1 MANLELTFCGVTGT
15 VTKEGKPT
23 EPINITM
30 STGSDHLE
38 GFCYYNVSWTMCTL
52 VRDPNDSKKY
62 NTVLTPGV
70 GTRCFS
76 FAFNLQ
82 NVRFTKMMYSPNEIY
97 AEIQIAAGNTSESES
112 DSNVTFLASIPKDT
126 LESSFINKKVIVKC
140 DGNADN
146 NDYFI
151 QEIAPT
157 YKKDAMY
164 VTFRMFSPDYLLT
177 QAKYCRSFVTK
188 KLGAEILTEELK
200 NYNNLLAGSSQVAC
214 DYSLMKHIKKDGKQ
228 DGPEHIFP
236 YLVQY
241 NESFYDFLKR
251 TTNRWGEFLYYEDN
265 KLLIG
270 YGYAAEANGDF
281 KNVATSV
288 TYSDLTNNK
297 PNQLNAGTFNVE
309 APIDKQILDNTLKK
323 GKYDVVKGEIN
334 SLGDN
339 SINGDVYLMKKLA
352 ALLTNDKSIW
362 PFLLDQGI
370 HDGISLYKAQAISDD
385 LNKTFD
391 DSYFNN
397 KNATNVTFGTEQFG
411 SDSEFNEFSE
421 FNPFLTIE
429 KYAKILTKELAS
441 GQNAI
446 VLDFDTTFPNIKL
459 GQIIKY
465 DKKKYLVVKMEGYQ
479 PEVLRIV
486 NNKNVVARVDMEK
499 VCWKV
504 TAIPE
509 SRVET
514 SDTTYYPTMI
524 PEGHVRRSGV
534 QLARVVDAD
543 DPLRQNRVR
552 VKFDWQSD
560 ASEKIPSPWL
570 IYSNPAG
577 SFEKKSDTN
586 KHRGGMI
593 GRHYVGEPVMVDFAY
608 GNVERPY
615 VVGSVETE
623 VPLQMWTND
632 IVLTTPASQTIKM
645 SDGRGRGI
653 NAMLASINP
662 GVSILQTA
670 VPGLAMDNF
679 DRSEYLEGSIELGDK
694 YGFWSIKGCTD
705 ERSVTVKSPWGEVKI
720 NAFTGITISAPNGDV
735 TIKGK
740 NVSIEAGSNLTLKSG
755 KNIDDKFLVDSEDW
769 ASKGLTGLATM
780 IAKGVASAVAKEVAE
795 VTDLSLLRHLFEL
808 VLKPVEGK
816 LQITAGRYLMLEA
829 GKKKTGYPIDAYKA
843 SRVVKKAEPCTDI
856 KVCIE
861 SFENLKT
868 LIDQDYSGHES
879 LYNTAR
885 ARRNALLPLLA
896 NCVNGNNDPQCKSLQ
911 DICKTLWNVAD
922 KDPKEALGFK
932 ELYRDL
938 KENEAP
944 DYKIIAKFLN
954 LNSAV
959 FALVGLS
966 PAVLDN
972 KWKTAIA
979 LQKQK
984 KDELIHAVGQL
995 KDSINA
1001 LKNFQISKPDKRLK
1015 ELDGLMTVD
1024 HLADC
1029 CVFKN
1034 VNIKNRNGLK
1044 DFSTDY
1050 VITPDEK
1057 KTVYRK
1063 LFVEL
1068 VKKFKIER
1076 SALVGGGLL
1085 SKPTV
1090 APEPAAPYTD
1100 DNAWSEY
1107 VRSIQNLPVKK
1118 PSEAGKIAKAF
1129 LDPLANAFSIAG
1141 FKDTFYDDWAFG
1153 SSKKGEILFAS
1164 EDGTMILDRNIYR
1177 ANVGGSENV
1186 VDEDGNVIIDGYA
1199 VKVRNAMLAV

>member
-1 MANLELTFCGVTGT
+1 MAKLELTFCGVTGT
-15 VTKEGKPT
+15 STEEGAPDVPK
-23 EPINITM
+23 NITM
-30 STGSDHLE
+30 STGSEHSE
-38 GFCYYNVSWTMCTL
+38 GYCYYSVKWEKTTL
-52 VRDPNDSKKY
+52 VQDPNNPKKY
-62 NTVLTPGV
+62 TPITTKDT
-70 GTRCFS
+70 GTIC

-82 NVRFTKMMYSPNEIY
+82 NVRFTKKMYSPNEIY
-97 AEIQIAAGNTSESES
+97 AEVQIAPGTPGNGQK
-112 DSNVTFLASIPKDT
+112 DSNVTYVATIPKDT
-126 LESSFINKKVIVKC
+126 LESSFTNKKVILVC
-140 DGNADN
+140 DDKQVCD
-146 NDYFI
+146 DYFI
-151 QEIAPT
+151 QEVVPT
-157 YKKDAMY
+157 YKKDSMY
-164 VTFRMFSPDYLLT
+164 VTFKIYSPDYFLT
-177 QAKYCRSFVTK
+177 QEKYCRSFVSK
-188 KLGAEILTEELK
+188 KLGAEILAEEMK
-200 NYNNLLAGSSQVAC
+200 NYRPYGGPLQIAGY
-214 DYSLMKHIKKDGKQ
+214 DYSLMKHIKKGGKPDGQ
-228 DGPEHIFP
+228 EHIFP

-251 TTNRWGEFLYYEDN
+251 TTNRWGEFLYYEDK

-281 KNVATSV
+281 KDMDIVSEASF
-288 TYSDLTNNK
+288 SDLTNLR
-297 PNQLNAGTFNVE
+297 PQQLNAGTFNAE
-309 APIDKQILDNTLKK
+309 APIDKQILDNKLKK
-323 GKYDVVKGEIN
+323 GKYDSVKAEID

-339 SINGDVYLMKKLA
+339 AKGGDVYLMKKLA
-352 ALLTNDKSIW
+352 ALLTNDKSVW

-370 HDGISLYKAQAISDD
+370 HDGISLYKAQEISDD
-385 LNKTFD
+385 LNKKFD
-391 DSYFNN
+391 DTYFNN
-397 KNATNVTFGTEQFG
+397 KNAANVTFGSEQFKG
-411 SDSEFNEFSE
+411 DEFNEFSE
-421 FNPFLTIE
+421 YSPILNIE
-429 KYAKILTKELAS
+429 EYAKILKKELAS
-441 GQNAI
+441 GQNAL
-446 VLDFDTTFPNIKL
+446 VLDFDTTYPGIKL
-459 GQIIKY
+459 GQVFTY
-465 DKKKYLVVKMEGYQ
+465 EEKKYLAVQVEGYQ
-479 PEVLRIV
+479 PDILKIV
-486 NNKNVVARVDMEK
+486 DNTRVVTSVDMTK
-499 VCWKV
+499 VRFKV

-509 SRVET
+509 SRVD
-514 SDTTYYPTMI
+514 SADTTYYPPVI
-524 PEGHVRRSGV
+524 PEGHVRRSGT
-534 QLARVVDAD
+534 QLATVVDAD

-577 SFEKKSDTN
+577 SYKDQSKTN
-586 KHRGGMI
+586 NNRGGII
-593 GRHYVGEPVMVDFAY
+593 GRHYVGEPVVVDFAC

-615 VVGSVETE
+615 VVGSVETRI
-623 VPLQMWTND
+623 PSQLKTND
-632 IVLTTPASQTIKM
+632 IVLTTPGAQTIKM
-645 SDGRGRGI
+645 TDGRGRGV
-653 NAMLASINP
+653 NAMLASLNP

-670 VPGLAMDNF
+670 VPGLSIGNF
-679 DRSEYLEGSIELGDK
+679 DRSEYLEGAIELGDK
-694 YGFWSIKGCTD
+694 YGFWSIKGSTND
-705 ERSVTVKSPWGEVKI
+705 RNITVKSPWGDVKI

-735 TIKGK
+735 KIKGK

-769 ASKGLTGLATM
+769 SSKGLTGLATM
-780 IAKGVASAVAKEVAE
+780 ITKGVASAVAQEVAE
-795 VTDLSLLRHLFEL
+795 VTDLSLLRSLLEI

-816 LQITAGRYLMLEA
+816 MQITAGRYMMLEA

-843 SRVVKKAEPCTDI
+843 SRVEKKAEPCADI

-868 LIDQDYSGHES
+868 LIDQDYSEHET

-896 NCVNGNNDPQCKSLQ
+896 NCVNGNNEPQCKSLQ

-922 KDPKEALGFK
+922 KDPKEALVFK

-954 LNSAV
+954 LNPAV

-1001 LKNFQISKPDKRLK
+1001 LKDFQISRPDKRLK

>member
-15 VTKEGKPT
+15 VTKEGKPS

-52 VRDPNDSKKY
+52 VRDPADSKKY

-486 NNKNVVARVDMEK
+486 NNKYVVARVDMEK

-509 SRVET
+509 SRVEK

-653 NAMLASINP
+653 NAMLASLNP

-670 VPGLAMDNF
+670 VPGLAIDNF

-694 YGFWSIKGCTD
+694 YGFWSIKGSTD

-795 VTDLSLLRHLFEL
+795 VTDLSLLRNLFEL

-816 LQITAGRYLMLEA
+816 LQITAGRYMMLEA

-843 SRVVKKAEPCTDI
+843 SRVEKKAEPCADI
-856 KVCIE
+856 KHCVE
-861 SFENLKT
+861 SFDRVKPSIERNYAKLRKLYQDARQKAESLVP
-868 LIDQDYSGHES
+868 LIDGCK
-879 LYNTAR
+879 NI
-885 ARRNALLPLLA
+885 RNEL
-896 NCVNGNNDPQCKSLQ
+896 QTKSVD
-911 DICKTLWNVAD
+911 DI
-922 KDPKEALGFK
+922 
-932 ELYRDL
+932 
-938 KENEAP
+938 
-944 DYKIIAKFLN
+944 
-954 LNSAV
+954 
-959 FALVGLS
+959 
-966 PAVLDN
+966 
-972 KWKTAIA
+972 
-979 LQKQK
+979 
-984 KDELIHAVGQL
+984 
-995 KDSINA
+995 INA
-1001 LKNFQISKPDKRLK
+1001 LWQNPSAAP
-1015 ELDGLMTVD
+1015 E
-1024 HLADC
+1024 
-1029 CVFKN
+1029 
-1034 VNIKNRNGLK
+1034 
-1044 DFSTDY
+1044 ST
-1050 VITPDEK
+1050 IGFTGQ
-1057 KTVYRK
+1057 YRK
-1063 LFVEL
+1063 LNASDDIDWSVMVRFIGPGAMRIFNRPDD
-1068 VKKFKIER
+1068 VKKINWDMAIIRQEAQKTQVINTVKELGKLIDKLKNFVFVKDAKKYKELNGLLDLDHMPDDSMFKKVSQDDNLKKFTKIHLLLPITERKKTYRKIFIDLVNKFDIKR

-1085 SKPTV
+1085 TKPTV
-1090 APEPAAPYTD
+1090 APEPTAPYD
-1100 DNAWSEY
+1100 DDAAWAEY

-1164 EDGTMILDRNIYR
+1164 EDGTMVLDRNIYR
-1177 ANVGGSENV
+1177 ANVGGSEQYQV
-1186 VDEDGNVIIDGYA
+1186 EDDQQNQLVNGYA
-1199 VKVRNAMLAV
+1199 TKVRNAMLGV

>member
-1 MANLELTFCGVTGT
+1 MAKLELIFCGVTGT
-15 VTKEGKPT
+15 LTSEGKPSD
-23 EPINITM
+23 PIDVSMT
-30 STGSDHLE
+30 TGSEHIE
-38 GFCYYNVSWTMCTL
+38 GFCYYSVPWTKCTI
-52 VRDPNDSKKY
+52 VRDPNNSKDDDTKKASGEG
-62 NTVLTPGV
+62 TV
-70 GTRCFS
+70 C

-82 NVRFTKMMYSPNEIY
+82 NVRFTKKMYSPNEIY
-97 AEIQIAAGNTSESES
+97 AEIQIAPGNKVNGQNE
-112 DSNVTFLASIPKDT
+112 SNVTYLASIPKDT
-126 LESSFINKKVIVKC
+126 LESSFINKKVVLKC
-140 DGNADN
+140 DDIEAC

-164 VTFRMFSPDYLLT
+164 VTFRMYSPDFLLT
-177 QAKYCRSFVTK
+177 QEEYCRSFVTK
-188 KLGAEILTEELK
+188 KLGSDILADQIK
-200 NYNNLLAGSSQVAC
+200 NYKLFGSSIDVC
-214 DYSLMKHIKKDGKQ
+214 IDYSLMKHIKKNGKP

-265 KLLIG
+265 KLLVG
-270 YGYAAEANGDF
+270 YGYAAEANGDY
-281 KNVATSV
+281 KDMASSV
-288 TYSDLTNNK
+288 TYSDLTNNPIK
-297 PNQLNAGTFNVE
+297 QANAGVFNTE
-309 APIDKQILDNTLKK
+309 APIDSQILDNKLKK
-323 GKYDVVKGEIN
+323 GDYDKVYAEIN

-370 HDGISLYKAQAISDD
+370 HDGISLYKAQKISDD
-385 LNKTFD
+385 LNEKFD
-391 DSYFNN
+391 DAYFNKKN
-397 KNATNVTFGTEQFG
+397 KDNVTYGSEQFNG
-411 SDSEFNEFSE
+411 NEFNEFSE
-421 FNPFLTIE
+421 YTPFLTIE
-429 KYAKILTKELAS
+429 DYAKILKKELAS

-446 VLDFDTTFPNIKL
+446 VLDFDTTYPGIKL

-465 DKKKYLVVKMEGYQ
+465 DKKNYLVVKVEGYQ
-479 PEVLRIV
+479 PDIMRIV
-486 NNKNVVARVDMEK
+486 DNQYVVIRVDMEK
-499 VCWKV
+499 VCYKV

-509 SRVET
+509 SRVE
-514 SDTTYYPTMI
+514 SADTTFYPTMI

-653 NAMLASINP
+653 NAMLASLNP

-868 LIDQDYSGHES
+868 LIDQDYLEHES

-885 ARRNALLPLLA
+885 ARRNALLLLLA
-896 NCVNGNNDPQCKSLQ
+896 NCVNGNNEPQCKSLQ

-938 KENEAP
+938 KDNEAP

-1001 LKNFQISKPDKRLK
+1001 LKDFQISRPDKRLK

-1129 LDPLANAFSIAG
+1129 LDLLANAFSIAG